1 MNVRC
6 IHRLIAVTVV
16 GASLM
21 ACGSSDDDGS
31 SADTSTTA
39 APAPTTA
46 APAPT
51 TAAPAPTTAAPVP
64 TTAAP
69 APTTAAPAP
78 TTGVPGG
85 GSATCDEESVAAGI
99 GDDVAEILDLE
110 CDQGWAGAYYTDNAG
125 LSRPAILEAEG
136 EFWILQDWNEVC
148 QGDPMVPGDIA
159 VPESLR
165 VYCPGG

>member
-1 MNVRC
+1 MRKLGRRRIIDRHEHHC
-6 IHRLIAVTVV
+6 GPGPHDRRPCADHCGTCPHHCGPCAHDCCSCPDHR
-16 GASLM
+16 
-21 ACGSSDDDGS
+21 
-31 SADTSTTA
+31 
-39 APAPTTA
+39 
-46 APAPT
+46 
-51 TAAPAPTTAAPVP
+51 
-64 TTAAP
+64 
-69 APTTAAPAP
+69 
-78 TTGVPGG
+78 
-85 GSATCDEESVAAGI
+85 